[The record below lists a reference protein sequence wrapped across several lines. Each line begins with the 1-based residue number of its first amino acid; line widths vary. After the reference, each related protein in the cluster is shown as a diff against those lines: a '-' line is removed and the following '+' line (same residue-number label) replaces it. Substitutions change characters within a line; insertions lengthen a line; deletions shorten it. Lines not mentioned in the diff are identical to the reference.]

1 MITDRQRAIL
11 EFERTWWTLDDT
23 RERAIRARFQCSVDE
38 YHGEL
43 NELLEL
49 PEALEHDE
57 LLVRR
62 LERQRMIRRRERLG
76 TGTDA
81 SEGMSK

>member
-43 NELLEL
+43 
-49 PEALEHDE
+49 
-57 LLVRR
+57 
-62 LERQRMIRRRERLG
+62 
-76 TGTDA
+76 
-81 SEGMSK
+81 